1 MLSILII
8 PVLVNLFNGN
18 LKPDKVAIY
27 IALTIALLGLY
38 IAFDLLQQ
46 KSTNDKWFILH
57 MIIITVIIIGII
69 TGLIVALQGFVI
81 IKELI
86 NALCK

>member
-69 TGLIVALQGFVI
+69 TSLIVALQGFVI
-81 IKELI
+81 ITELI